1 MEISMFTVSLSTEL
15 NDTVLE
21 KLFIE
26 FVDTIF
32 RSMDSRLSK
41 FKLDKITSK
50 KLKLLF
56 DGKYQKVYL
65 DYRKVFDNTVQE
77 TISNSLEDILD
88 DVNILTGNRSV
99 SVSVPGIIV
108 RENWEEL
115 SKITVDALSKI
126 EVDDSNDTGDTK

>member
-1 MEISMFTVSLSTEL
+1 MFTVSLSTEL

>member
-77 TISNSLEDILD
+77 TIANSLEDILD

-126 EVDDSNDTGDTK
+126 EVDDSNDTGDSK

>member
-1 MEISMFTVSLSTEL
+1 MFTVSLSTEL

-77 TISNSLEDILD
+77 TIANSLEDILD

-126 EVDDSNDTGDTK
+126 EVDDSNDTGDSK